1 MILVVVE
8 AGAPARASEALRAAI
23 GLGLRGDPV
32 EVLLTGA
39 AVALVDGGDA
49 RIARALGTLGELGRP
64 ARIAGPDEVGGRI
77 ARARAVELWTD
88 GAAPASSRR
97 VHVGDGPGRSVDA
110 ADLVAQILASDGPI
124 VVR

>member
-8 AGAPARASEALRAAI
+8 AGSPDRASEALRAAI

-39 AVALVDGGDA
+39 AAAHAGGGDA
-49 RIARALGTLGELGRP
+49 RIARALGTLAELGRA
-64 ARIAGPDEVGGRI
+64 ARVAGPDEVAARI

-88 GAAPASSRR
+88 GAAPASARR
-97 VHVGDGPGRSVDA
+97 VQVGGGPGRPVDA

>member
-1 MILVVVE
+1 VILVVVE
-8 AGAPARASEALRAAI
+8 AGAPDRASEALRAAI

-39 AVALVDGGDA
+39 AVALAGGGDP
-49 RIARALGTLGELGRP
+49 RIERALGTLAELGRP
-64 ARIAGPDEVGGRI
+64 ARVAGADEVAGWI
-77 ARARAVELWTD
+77 TRARAVELWTD
-88 GAAPASSRR
+88 GAAPASARL
-97 VHVGDGPGRSVDA
+97 VHLGGGPGRSIDA